1 MTQTKSGRSVEMD
14 LSECESEMIMAF
26 REIRDAEVAQMISE
40 LVHVLS
46 ISHVADVIPMAR
58 RSAADLKI
66 AGGVEARKPAFGTGS
81 VPIDLDLVD
90 A

>member
-1 MTQTKSGRSVEMD
+1 MEDEDGERSVEM
-14 LSECESEMIMAF
+14 SVTEYECELISAF
-26 REIRDAEVAQMISE
+26 REIRDSEVADMIGE

-46 ISHVADVIPMAR
+46 ISHMAQVIPISR
-58 RSAADLKI
+58 KSVDLI
-66 AGGVEARKPAFGTGS
+66 VAGGREAPVVTRDA